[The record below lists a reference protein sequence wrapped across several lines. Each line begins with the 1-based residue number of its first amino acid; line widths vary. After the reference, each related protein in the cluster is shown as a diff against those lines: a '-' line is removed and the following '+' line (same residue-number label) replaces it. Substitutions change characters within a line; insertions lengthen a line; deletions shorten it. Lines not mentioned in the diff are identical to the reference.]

1 MSGTSLQNKALLA
14 STLITVE
21 GVAFSWPQSQ
31 FFTAMRAICIVR
43 PGIVQQFSLVFEGTP
58 LPVFSRVP
66 LRVSDLVK
74 TQVTRNGAF
83 KPGAI
88 CLWFHIIIILTDS
101 ITEDDHSNDD
111 DEDYKNNRPHR
122 QTISTTS
129 TTTIVASTTSST

>member
-43 PGIVQQFSLVFEGTP
+43 PGIAEKIFYYCFYSTNISRLLQQFSLVFEGTP

-88 CLWFHIIIILTDS
+88 CLWFHT
-101 ITEDDHSNDD
+101 T
-111 DEDYKNNRPHR
+111 YK
-122 QTISTTS
+122 
-129 TTTIVASTTSST
+129 SS